1 MKYAIEAVFNS
12 WNSSRANTY
21 RKLNNISG
29 LLGTAVNVQAMVFGN
44 MGNTSGTG
52 VAFTRNPS
60 TGEKEF
66 YGEFLMNAQGEDVVA
81 GIRTPQKLVQLHEV
95 MPEVFA
101 QLDKVRETLEN
112 HYRDMQDI
120 EFTIQEGKLYM
131 LQTRSGK
138 RTAKATI
145 KIAVDM
151 VSENLISKNEALLR
165 IDSGS
170 MKQLLHPDIDPKASK
185 NVVAKGLPASPGAAS
200 GKIVFT
206 ADDAEN
212 WAFERDEKVILV
224 RKETSPED
232 IHGMHAAQG
241 ILTSTG
247 GMTSHAAVVC
257 RGMGK
262 CCVAGCADVVVDA
275 KNKVMRIGDLEF
287 HEGDLI
293 TVNGSTG
300 EVIMGA
306 VAMIQPELT
315 GEFETVLGWADSVRK
330 LKVRTNA
337 DTPKDARI
345 ARDFGAEGIGLCR
358 TEHMFF
364 EEDRIGAV
372 REMILSKTLEGREKA
387 LAKLLPMQRQD
398 FVGIFEVMDGYPV
411 TVRLLDPP
419 LHEFLPKTHEQV
431 VELAAVIGV
440 SPEEL
445 EKTADNLHEVNPML
459 GHRGTRLGITFPEI
473 YEMQVQAIFE
483 AAIDVASRGI
493 VVMPEIELPFI
504 SDRKELEVGKA
515 MVEKIADK
523 YRKQINFEYKVG
535 TMIELP
541 RACFVADELA
551 ELADFF
557 SFGTNDLTQMTW
569 GYSRDDI
576 GKFLNYYLEHKILER
591 DPMEAIDQKAVGKL
605 MEMTVKLGRST
616 KHDMDIGICGEQGGE
631 PSSINFCHKI
641 GLNYVSLSP
650 YRIPIARIAA
660 AQAALMN

>member
-1 MKYAIEAVFNS
+1 
-12 WNSSRANTY
+12 
-21 RKLNNISG
+21 
-29 LLGTAVNVQAMVFGN
+29 
-44 MGNTSGTG
+44 
-52 VAFTRNPS
+52 
-60 TGEKEF
+60 
-66 YGEFLMNAQGEDVVA
+66 
-81 GIRTPQKLVQLHEV
+81 